1 MSLTITES
9 VESSRLS
16 CRISAPIK
24 KRAEDAAKLL
34 GQSITAFTE
43 TALAEKAEDVFAKLG
58 VIRLSER
65 DFDLFVRTIN
75 ADMEITPK
83 MKQAA
88 EEYKQFRR
96 ENPNSNW

>member
-16 CRISAPIK
+16 CRISAGIK
-24 KRAEDAAKLL
+24 KR
-34 GQSITAFTE
+34 
-43 TALAEKAEDVFAKLG
+43 AEDVFAKLG